1 MKRIPKKLPVLFF
14 AGTGDPVGGYTKT
27 IRALADRYRKNGMT
41 DVSEIYYEGGR
52 HEMLNETNCV
62 QVQNDILEWI
72 QKRWYKN

>member
-41 DVSEIYYEGGR
+41 DIKVYIYDDTRRVHCESSQYETER
-52 HEMLNETNCV
+52 LF
-62 QVQNDILEWI
+62 
-72 QKRWYKN
+72 